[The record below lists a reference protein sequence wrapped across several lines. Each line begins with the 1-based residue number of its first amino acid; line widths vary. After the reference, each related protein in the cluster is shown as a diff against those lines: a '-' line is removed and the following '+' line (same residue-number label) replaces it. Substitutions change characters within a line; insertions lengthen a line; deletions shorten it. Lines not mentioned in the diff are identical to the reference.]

1 MFSRTVNYENE
12 HGSENPMTEQKTC
25 PVCSTSL
32 PGKVRFCT
40 KCGKRFL
47 NDPLYKEREKE
58 TLNLRIL
65 YIMVMLLVL
74 GMLFPPWETAPRETL
89 AYLGMHFIASPP
101 EPGAVVSRLLQ
112 TVELVT
118 IAIGG
123 MYLSWL
129 FRERPR

>member
-1 MFSRTVNYENE
+1 
-12 HGSENPMTEQKTC
+12 MTAQKTC
-25 PVCSTSL
+25 PACGIGL
-32 PGKVRFCT
+32 PSNVRFCT
-40 KCGKRFL
+40 TCGKRFL
-47 NDPLYKEREKE
+47 GDPLYEEREKE
-58 TLNLRIL
+58 TLNMRIL
-65 YIMVMLLVL
+65 YVMVGLLILAVL
-74 GMLFPPWETAPRETL
+74 CPPWEAPPGEPPT
-89 AYLGMHFIASPP
+89 YLGMHFITSPP

>member
-1 MFSRTVNYENE
+1 
-12 HGSENPMTEQKTC
+12 MTEQKTC
-25 PVCSTSL
+25 PACHTSL
-32 PGKVRFCT
+32 PSKVRFCT
-40 KCGKRFL
+40 KCGTRFL
-47 NDPLYKEREKE
+47 SDPLYEEREKE

-65 YIMVMLLVL
+65 YIMVGLLVL
-74 GMLFPPWETAPRETL
+74 ALRFPPWEVAPGDPP
-89 AYLGMHFIASPP
+89 AYLGMHFITSPP

>member
-1 MFSRTVNYENE
+1 
-12 HGSENPMTEQKTC
+12 MTEQKTC
-25 PVCSTSL
+25 PGCGTSL
-32 PGKVRFCT
+32 PSKVRFCT

-47 NDPLYKEREKE
+47 GDPLYDEREKE
-58 TLNLRIL
+58 TLNLQVLYTMVGLLIL
-65 YIMVMLLVL
+65 AV
-74 GMLFPPWETAPRETL
+74 LFPPWEAAPVEPP
-89 AYLGMHFIASPP
+89 AYLGMHFITSPP